1 MKKLLCILLLL
12 MPALPFPSF
21 AETSVISEGDT
32 VIFGHYEQDADPD
45 NGPEPLQW
53 LVLEANDDTLLL
65 ITQYEIAYRSY
76 SDMQD
81 QLVSWADSDLR
92 AWLNETFLVCAFSEE
107 ERNAI
112 TETPLHTAGG
122 KRSWY
127 RWGEKVEA
135 TAPECDTI
143 DRAFVLSSEETE
155 RYFFFGTTDF
165 YAASENR
172 LSMPSYSVLI
182 RLALDGSTHWEN
194 VRDIPTADEY
204 AQLASRFLPV
214 PEKTE
219 AGWTLPMPSLQ
230 EYSKFWKDL
239 EEFSPLEMWPWLLRE
254 QGKIY
259 NCYWEGL
266 GSTGFYEWYCWQPTS
281 IRPALRVSRAAVEQ
295 GLIIQP
301 TKVYTFPARAELTG
315 LWKAEADGA
324 TEYFRFDEDGYHLT
338 TMAVLEDG
346 SRLTASFLYQAGSRN
361 LILSQIGTQ
370 GQRLEGMYSIDGDTL
385 NLEMSHQEVILERVD
400 ASEWPEITE

>member
-12 MPALPFPSF
+12 MLALPFPSF

-182 RLALDGSTHWEN
+182 RLALDGSTHWEE
-194 VRDIPTADEY
+194 VRDIPRADAYTELAIRLLPTAAE
-204 AQLASRFLPV
+204 
-214 PEKTE
+214 TE
-219 AGWTLPMPSLQ
+219 TGWRMPMPALR
-230 EYSKFWKDL
+230 EYSAFWQDMPEL
-239 EEFSPLEMWPWLLRE
+239 LLSRELWPFLLRE
-254 QGKIY
+254 QGMVY
-259 NCYWEGL
+259 DNYLDGL
-266 GSTGFYEWYCWQPTS
+266 GSTAFYDWYCWNHTCV
-281 IRPALRVSRAAVEQ
+281 RPALRVSIAALEQ

-301 TKVYTFPARAELTG
+301 AEVFPYRADPELIG
-315 LWKAEADGA
+315 LWKAEAEGQ
-324 TEYFRFDEDGYHLT
+324 TEYYRFHEDGYRLT
-338 TMAVLEDG
+338 TAIWDG
-346 SRLTASFLYQAGSRN
+346 ESLYSASLIFQALGRK
-361 LILSQIGTQ
+361 LDLLQIGAQ
-370 GQRLEGMYSIDGDTL
+370 GQLLEGSFRIEGDTL
-385 NLEMSHQEVILERVD
+385 ILHFNGQEELLKRAD
-400 ASEWPEITE
+400 AGEWPQINE